1 MEPLRSGYSRRMGNR
16 LVFGDSLDGRVRTA
30 LEERPL
36 AELWRSARPVPGGRG
51 TARVV
56 EIAGLSAV
64 LKRES
69 RGGWAGVLLPDLY
82 LGTGPFVAEWDL
94 AGQLFA
100 LGLYPRPVAQQFV
113 LHGPLARIYHATE
126 EVGGGA
132 SLGHLWHEGRLEAA
146 ALRRAGAAV
155 AALHRGGVLHGDLN
169 AGNLLIAPA
178 GRVLFLDLRHSRRMS
193 GAPSKEDREQNLA
206 RLGRSLH
213 KLHATWGFPWPR
225 GVWASLAD
233 GYAEGWGLRE
243 PWLDAWVNGSPGG
256 FPLRSLLWR
265 RTGSR

>member
-1 MEPLRSGYSRRMGNR
+1 MRPHRTDYSKRMGNR
-16 LVFGDSLDGRVRTA
+16 LVFGDRLDDRVRKA

-36 AELWRSARPVPGGRG
+36 AELWREASPVAGGRG

-56 EIAGLSAV
+56 ALGGLSVV

-69 RGGWAGVLLPDLY
+69 RGGWAGALLPDLY
-82 LGTGPFVAEWDL
+82 LRTGPFLAEWDL
-94 AGQLFA
+94 SCHLFA

-113 LHGPLARIYHATE
+113 LHGPLARVYHATE
-126 EVGGGA
+126 EVEGGG
-132 SLGHLWHEGRLEAA
+132 SLGHLWHEGRLEAS

-169 AGNLLIAPA
+169 AGNLLIAPV
-178 GRVLFLDLRHSRRMS
+178 GRVLFLDLRHSRRTP
-193 GAPSKEDREQNLA
+193 GPPSREDREQNLT

-213 KLHATWGFPWPR
+213 KLHATWGLPWPR
-225 GVWASLAD
+225 GVWSSLAE
-233 GYAEGWGLRE
+233 GYAESWGPRE
-243 PWLDAWVNGSPGG
+243 PWLDAWVDRSPGG

-265 RTGSR
+265 RAGSR